1 MRCMM
6 LLILGTSSRY
16 EVVQGLHLRGHV
28 LHLFVDNA
36 DRLLMDGLG
45 SILDRGVALID
56 SLEASRL
63 AHASASS
70 NVGARTVQSFFI
82 LPLRVSLDLRTS
94 STTEASLLNHTS
106 MLSL

>member
-1 MRCMM
+1 MM
-6 LLILGTSSRY
+6 LLILGTSSRD

-28 LHLFVDNA
+28 LHLFVDDA
-36 DRLLMDGLG
+36 DRLFVDGLR
-45 SILDRGVALID
+45 RGLYRSVALVN

-70 NVGARTVQSFFI
+70 NVNARTVQSFLI

-94 STTEASLLNHTS
+94 STTEVSFLDHTS

>member
-1 MRCMM
+1 M
-6 LLILGTSSRY
+6 LLILGTSSRD

-28 LHLFVDNA
+28 LHLLVDDA
-36 DRLLMDGLG
+36 DRLFVDGLG
-45 SILDRGVALID
+45 SVLNRSVTLIY

-70 NVGARTVQSFFI
+70 NVNARTVQSFFI

-94 STTEASLLNHTS
+94 STTEVSFLDHTS